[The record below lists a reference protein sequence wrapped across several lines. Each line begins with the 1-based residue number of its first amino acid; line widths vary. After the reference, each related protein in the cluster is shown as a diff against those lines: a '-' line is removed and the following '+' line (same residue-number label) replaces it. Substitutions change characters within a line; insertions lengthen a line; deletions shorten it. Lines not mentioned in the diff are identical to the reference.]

1 VKRLTRTPKHRRDE
15 RGVALI
21 LALVFV
27 VLLAVIVTEFSYGIQ
42 VDATMIGRNT
52 AQTEAYL
59 AARSAIALS
68 ESVLAADLIIGEDEA
83 RQNKTG
89 VYDSLDEPWA
99 SATPV
104 VKYND
109 VMVAIQITDEYSKLN
124 LNALIYED
132 QSGQEVEY
140 KPLVE
145 ALRFIFEQRS
155 PDADPTDAIL
165 DWIDSDDSPRPNGF
179 ERDYYEKLDPPI
191 ACKNGPM
198 DSLVELLLIP
208 GVSQETYFAEFE
220 KKLDPPLVPLSDVFT
235 VHGHPEG
242 RVNLNTASVDVL
254 DAMFVGLS
262 ASGVALSIS
271 ADQVVQRREDSG
283 AYTSRDEL
291 RTEGLLPA
299 QRPDRGSP
307 REQENENNDDNNN
320 DPNGGQPDPARGK
333 QPELFDV
340 KSSVFRIQGESK
352 NGDTSVGVEA
362 YVWRDTPQEDAA
374 GQSNASGAAQIFRV
388 IDWRILS

>member
-1 VKRLTRTPKHRRDE
+1 MKSSAHTTEQIRDD
-15 RGVALI
+15 RGVALV

-27 VLLAVIVTEFSYGIQ
+27 VLLAAIVTEFAYGIQ
-42 VDATMIGRNT
+42 VDATLIGRNT

-109 VMVAIQITDEYSKLN
+109 VMVAIQITDEYGKIN

-132 QSGQEVEY
+132 QSGQEKEY
-140 KPLVE
+140 EPLVE
-145 ALRFIFEQRS
+145 ALRFIFGQRS
-155 PDADPTDAIL
+155 SDADPTDAIL
-165 DWIDSDDSPRPNGF
+165 DWLDADDNPRPNGF

-198 DSLVELLLIP
+198 DSLDELLLIP

-220 KKLDPPLVPLSDVFT
+220 EKLDPPLPLLSDVFT

-242 RVNLNTASVDVL
+242 RVNVNTASVDVL
-254 DAMFVGLS
+254 NAMFAALS
-262 ASGVALSIS
+262 ASGTALSVS
-271 ADQVVQRREDSG
+271 ADQVVQRREDRSEE
-283 AYTSRDEL
+283 R
-291 RTEGLLPA
+291 RV
-299 QRPDRGSP
+299 
-307 REQENENNDDNNN
+307 
-320 DPNGGQPDPARGK
+320 GK
-333 QPELFDV
+333 ECRL
-340 KSSVFRIQGESK
+340 
-352 NGDTSVGVEA
+352 
-362 YVWRDTPQEDAA
+362 
-374 GQSNASGAAQIFRV
+374 
-388 IDWRILS
+388 